1 MSEMRTRALRACFV
15 ASFFFWI
22 FLKICLFRV
31 LQNSLT
37 LTHEEALESENVQN
51 VSALNAQ
58 LLRRERERERE
69 RTVCLIVVVVVVVF
83 IAILLT
89 INKL

>member
-1 MSEMRTRALRACFV
+1 VRCARVLCLLFLLD
-15 ASFFFWI
+15 

-31 LQNSLT
+31 LKNSR

-58 LLRRERERERE
+58 LLRRERERELF
-69 RTVCLIVVVVVVVF
+69 VSSSSSLPQSC
-83 IAILLT
+83 
-89 INKL
+89 

>member
-1 MSEMRTRALRACFV
+1 VRWLRACFV
-15 ASFFFWI
+15 PPLFFWI

-31 LQNSLT
+31 LKNSR

-58 LLRRERERERE
+58 LLRREREREN
-69 RTVCLIVVVVVVVF
+69 CLSRRRR
-83 IAILLT
+83 LYR
-89 INKL
+89 NPDDK